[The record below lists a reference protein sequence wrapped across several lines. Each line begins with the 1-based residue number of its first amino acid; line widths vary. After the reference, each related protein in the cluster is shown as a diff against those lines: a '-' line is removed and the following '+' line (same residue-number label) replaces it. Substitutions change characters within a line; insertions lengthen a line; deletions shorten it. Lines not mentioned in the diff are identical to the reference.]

1 VGFLAIGDEVRP
13 DAREAVASLKD
24 AGIRVVMAT
33 GDGSSSAQAVA
44 REVGIDE
51 VEAGLSPEGK
61 RALVL
66 RLRGEGRRVAFAG
79 DGVNDAPALAQ
90 ADVGIA
96 MGTGT
101 DVAKGTAG
109 ITLLRGNLRS
119 LLRARDLSRRVMRNV
134 RQNLF
139 LAFAYNALAVP
150 VAAGALY
157 PFTGTL
163 LDPMVASVAMTASSL
178 SVVGNALRL
187 RRAPLR

>member
-1 VGFLAIGDEVRP
+1 
-13 DAREAVASLKD
+13 
-24 AGIRVVMAT
+24 GIRVVLAT
-33 GDGSSSAQAVA
+33 GDASSAAQAVA
-44 REVGIDE
+44 REVGIEE

-66 RLRGEGRRVAFAG
+66 RLRGEGRVVAFAG
-79 DGVNDAPALAQ
+79 DGVNDALALAE

-96 MGTGT
+96 MGKGT
-101 DVAKGTAG
+101 DVAKGSAG
-109 ITLLRGNLRS
+109 ITLLRGNLGG
-119 LLRARDLSRRVMRNV
+119 LLRGRDLSRAVMRNV

-163 LDPMVASVAMTASSL
+163 LDPMVASIAMTASSL
-178 SVVGNALRL
+178 SVIGNALRL
-187 RRAPLR
+187 RRIPIR